1 MSKSFHI
8 NTNLSAVLD
17 ISFSLEEYTA
27 TEADEQ
33 MIISVCK
40 DKRTSGYSTVRLMA
54 GTLTVDNDNQFNE
67 GLSIPAADP
76 DSLSTAAS

>member
-1 MSKSFHI
+1 M
-8 NTNLSAVLD
+8 D

-33 MIISVCK
+33 MIISVYK
-40 DKRTSGYSTVRLMA
+40 DKRTSGYLTVRLMA
-54 GTLTVDNDNQFNE
+54 GTLTVDSDNQFNE

-76 DSLSTAAS
+76 DSLNTAAS

>member
-1 MSKSFHI
+1 MPKGFHI

-27 TEADEQ
+27 TEGDEQ

-40 DKRTSGYSTVRLMA
+40 DKRTSWNPTIRLVA
-54 GTLTVDNDNQFNE
+54 GTLTVD
-67 GLSIPAADP
+67 P
-76 DSLSTAAS
+76 DSLNTAAS

>member
-27 TEADEQ
+27 TESDEQ

-67 GLSIPAADP
+67 GLPIPAADP